1 MRLQFNYA
9 RDVSEYVCDVHT
21 HCASVE
27 LFLRGIHTVQLD
39 HCTLLFEHARDLTY
53 AQLMLSNSSVYTV
66 SQV

>member
-9 RDVSEYVCDVHT
+9 YDVSDYVCDVYT

-39 HCTLLFEHARDLTY
+39 SRTLEFESARDLTY
-53 AQLMLSNSSVYTV
+53 AQLMLCASSVYTV
-66 SQV
+66 SAV

>member
-9 RDVSEYVCDVHT
+9 RDVSDYVCDVHT

-39 HCTLLFEHARDLTY
+39 SRTLEFESARDLTY
-53 AQLMLSNSSVYTV
+53 AQLMLCASSVYTV
-66 SQV
+66 SAV

>member
-9 RDVSEYVCDVHT
+9 ANLSDTVCDVHT

-39 HCTLLFEHARDLTY
+39 HCTLEFEHASELTY
-53 AQLMLSNSSVYTV
+53 AQLMLANSSVYTV
-66 SQV
+66 SAV

>member
-9 RDVSEYVCDVHT
+9 SDVSEYVCDVHT

-39 HCTLLFEHARDLTY
+39 AHTLEFESASDLTY

-66 SQV
+66 SAV